1 MATFD
6 FKGECADQILQ
17 QLREAYPN
25 LELLQRISGEQ
36 RICHLPKPFAV
47 TVAASVGYF
56 RHNNEDKFV
65 PLVVTKV
72 F

>member
-6 FKGECADQILQ
+6 FKAECADQILQ
-17 QLREAYPN
+17 QLQDAYPG
-25 LELLQRISGEQ
+25 LALPQRVSGEH
-36 RICHLPKPFAV
+36 RICHLPEPFTA

-56 RHNNEDKFV
+56 RHNKEDKFV